1 MRTISD
7 LGYEVAGKG
16 GRMWS
21 LSTRSCWL
29 LETGEQ
35 LSLQDGV
42 VYLDE
47 YDLAVGETLAGG

>member
-1 MRTISD
+1 
-7 LGYEVAGKG
+7 
-16 GRMWS
+16 MWS